1 MNSRVIVRT
10 ALMLALA
17 LSIAAC
23 KSGNPINEPEI
34 RLATIPT
41 GGKLSEAQIADAI
54 KRGGQA
60 RGWVMTDAEPGH
72 ITGLLRVRD
81 KHTAVTDISYSKT
94 QIKIAYKDSENLDYD
109 DGHIHRN
116 YNKWVEL
123 LAESIR
129 EQLKSAS

>member
-60 RGWVMTDAEPGH
+60 RGWVMTDAGPGH
-72 ITGLLRVRD
+72 ITALLRVRD
-81 KHTAVTDISYSKT
+81 FPAGRLPRLHCRSVSAPSACKPRKPTNSDPGVAW
-94 QIKIAYKDSENLDYD
+94 
-109 DGHIHRN
+109 R
-116 YNKWVEL
+116 
-123 LAESIR
+123 ES
-129 EQLKSAS
+129 